1 MSKGRD
7 IRTAY
12 SLSGRSNSH
21 YNLTAMHRNQFKNP
35 NLMRLANN
43 YDSKL
48 DDMRSK

>member
-21 YNLTAMHRNQFKNP
+21 YNMTAMRLNQFKNP
-35 NLMRLANN
+35 NLMRLQSN
-43 YDSKL
+43 YD
-48 DDMRSK
+48 